1 MCFRVME
8 KTKKSKPKSKA
19 VSSEKIIADYRDF
32 VLSEGKQ
39 PASVYKFCKDYGFRE
54 DEFYAH
60 FGSFEGLEKSIWKGY
75 IESTRN
81 RMENDEDYRGF
92 NTREKILTFYFSL
105 AELLKS
111 DRSFALHQLRSWKN
125 PSMVPT
131 FLKGFK
137 DSFKDWINTVL
148 NEGKSSGEIAQ
159 RPYLDKRY
167 DLLFWMHF
175 MFILQFWS
183 NDESAGFEKTDAAIE
198 KSVNLAFDLI
208 GKGVLDSAIDFGK
221 FLYQNH
227 KN

>member
-1 MCFRVME
+1 ME
-8 KTKKSKPKSKA
+8 KTKKSNPKSKT
-19 VSSEKIIADYRDF
+19 VSAEKILADYRDY

-39 PASVYKFCKDYGFRE
+39 PASVYKFCKDLGFKE
-54 DEFYAH
+54 DEFYQH

-75 IESTRN
+75 IDDTRS
-81 RMENDEDYRGF
+81 RMENDEDYQGF
-92 NTREKILTFYFSL
+92 TTREKILTFYFSL

-125 PSMVPT
+125 PSVVPT

-137 DSFKDWINTVL
+137 DSFKEWINTVL
-148 NEGKSSGEIAQ
+148 NEGKTSGEIAK

-183 NDESAGFEKTDAAIE
+183 NDESASFEKTDAAIE

-221 FLYQNH
+221 FLYQNS